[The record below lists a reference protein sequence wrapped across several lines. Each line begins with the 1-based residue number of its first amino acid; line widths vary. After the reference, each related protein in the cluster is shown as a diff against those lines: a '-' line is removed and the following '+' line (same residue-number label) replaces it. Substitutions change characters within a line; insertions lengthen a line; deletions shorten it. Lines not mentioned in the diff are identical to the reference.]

1 VKEVV
6 SVFVRFV
13 RPASVGMF
21 FMEEL
26 GRKRSSDGGRR
37 EQEANLLSFK
47 RGAPHGFQGQE
58 NRETAIYAP
67 AKQRQ
72 T

>member
-1 VKEVV
+1 
-6 SVFVRFV
+6 
-13 RPASVGMF
+13 MF